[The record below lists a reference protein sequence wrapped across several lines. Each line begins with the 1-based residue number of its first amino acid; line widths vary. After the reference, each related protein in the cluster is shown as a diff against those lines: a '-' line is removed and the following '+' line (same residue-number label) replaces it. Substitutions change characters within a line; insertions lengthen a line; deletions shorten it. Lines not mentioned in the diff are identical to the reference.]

1 MIPSDDTIAVVHIDL
16 RSGAAEIDSPAVL
29 RAKVARQLGRAG
41 LPEPDHPLFLV
52 VDTPAGLTDHQ
63 RQYELLTTYRAL
75 GKIRILVL
83 LVGSSPGSYAREGE
97 AFLPDRRLVRPSVL
111 RASGIALLWAG
122 DLRSART
129 ALEQLPPDDPDAL
142 AVLVDVL
149 SVPDVFLRAL
159 DDVSLL
165 PDAVAAPGVRLLEQ
179 DLPPEVRD
187 RAWRDALARFAGEDH
202 EPAAVPATALSGA
215 ELPESLRGLIAGR
228 GGRDLR
234 HRTPGGAADQAYHAC
249 AQALERAEDDVT
261 ALRSLPG
268 LLARTR
274 RAALEDDLEQ
284 AHLALGSYRDL
295 VATALQSDGGSGA
308 APSAAEAASRLA
320 ALGLHVPSAE
330 GVGDRIGEGLREF
343 AGKLLHR
350 GLALRAV
357 AQRFTALAGQVEPVP
372 GASLLPRLDAHS
384 AERVARRAGAE
395 GVPVPPPAVGAS
407 VAAAGAGLL
416 GALWQGPFA
425 VLAALVPL
433 AFVVAALCGAARLRD
448 ASRPGGSGGR
458 PPLGPQIAAAGGA
471 VAGVVLA
478 HAAGLPVWAGATGLL
493 VAAGVTVETVRRL
506 WRTAA
511 DGWAAGRGTAAL
523 REALTGLDGL
533 LARLVREHWAAEERL
548 YCADAARSVAGML
561 RATADAA
568 DAEAQFEPRRAH
580 QDAAAPGTAAPVTE
594 PADDDWL
601 SSVSTLEADAHPD
614 AEDADTEWA
623 RAYAWD
629 ERPAAPEAAVPHQ
642 ADSADSWDDRPAR
655 VPRWLHRETG
665 EGGPELVATLANDLT
680 DAAMDAMDS
689 YWGAVERGQAGA
701 FAARHTE
708 ERVRDLLSDA
718 RIHLQ
723 RNGVLAAPRFA
734 AAHRV
739 RATSANLLGTD
750 PHRVAALVGAD
761 TERGTV
767 VQLSSPEQGALLSR
781 DPAAA
786 VWLRFAPEAV
796 RADVETAWRAHG
808 GAQHEEPLWTTTG
821 RYAGLIRLTPLRMG
835 VVDTV
840 RPRHGADRET
850 EEQDLY
856 AGRDGDGW

>member
-1 MIPSDDTIAVVHIDL
+1 MIPPDDTIAVVHLDL
-16 RSGAAEIDSPAVL
+16 RSGAAEIDSPEVL
-29 RAKVARQLGRAG
+29 RTKVARRLGSAG

-83 LVGSSPGSYAREGE
+83 LVGSAPGSYAREGE
-97 AFLPDRRLVRPSVL
+97 AFLPDRRLVRPAVL

-149 SVPDVFLRAL
+149 SVPDVFLRMV
-159 DDVSLL
+159 DDVSGL

-202 EPAAVPATALSGA
+202 EPAAAGNTLSGA
-215 ELPESLRGLIAGR
+215 ELPEPLRGLVEGR
-228 GGRDLR
+228 GGRDMR
-234 HRTPGGAADQAYHAC
+234 HRTPGGDADQAYHAC

-274 RAALEDDLEQ
+274 LTALEEDLEE
-284 AHLALGSYRDL
+284 AHRALGSYREL
-295 VATALQSDGGSGA
+295 VAGALRSDGGSGA
-308 APSAAEAASRLA
+308 PPSAAEASARLA
-320 ALGLHVPSAE
+320 ALGLHVPSAD

-357 AQRFTALAGQVEPVP
+357 AQRFTVLAGQVEPVP
-372 GASLLPRLDAHS
+372 GASLLPRIDAHS
-384 AERVARRAGAE
+384 ADRVARRTAAE
-395 GVPVPPPAVGAS
+395 GVPLPPPAVGAS
-407 VAAAGAGLL
+407 VAAGAAGAL
-416 GALWQGPFA
+416 GALWQGPLA
-425 VLAALVPL
+425 ALAALVPL
-433 AFVVAALCGAARLRD
+433 AFVAAALCGAARLRD
-448 ASRPGGSGGR
+448 VSRPGGTAR
-458 PPLGPQIAAAGGA
+458 PPLGPPVAAALGA
-471 VAGVVLA
+471 VAGVVTA
-478 HAAGLPVWAGATGLL
+478 YAAGTPLWAGTAGLL
-493 VAAGVTVETVRRL
+493 LAAGTTVETVRRL
-506 WRTAA
+506 WRATA
-511 DGWAAGRGTAAL
+511 DSWAAGRGTVAL
-523 REALTGLDGL
+523 REALAGLDGL

-568 DAEAQFEPRRAH
+568 DAEALVEPGRPRTTT
-580 QDAAAPGTAAPVTE
+580 APAQPPAPAPE
-594 PADDDWL
+594 PAADDWL
-601 SSVSTLEADAHPD
+601 RSPSTLEAGAYGDAD
-614 AEDADTEWA
+614 DADTEWA
-623 RAYAWD
+623 RAYALD
-629 ERPAAPEAAVPHQ
+629 ERPAGAPEAAVPHQ
-642 ADSADSWDDRPAR
+642 AEPADSWDHRPAR
-655 VPRWLHRETG
+655 LPRWLHRETG
-665 EGGPELVATLANDLT
+665 EGGPDLVATLAGDLT
-680 DAAMDAMDS
+680 DAAMDAMDA

-701 FAARHTE
+701 LAARNTE
-708 ERVRDLLSDA
+708 DRVRELLSDA

-739 RATSANLLGTD
+739 RAGSANLLGTD
-750 PHRVAALVGAD
+750 PHRVASLVGAES
-761 TERGTV
+761 ERNTV

-786 VWLRFAPEAV
+786 VWVRFAPEAV
-796 RADVETAWRAHG
+796 RTDVETAWRANG
-808 GAQHEEPLWTTTG
+808 AAQHEEPLWTATG

-840 RPRHGADRET
+840 RPRHGAEPET
-850 EEQDLY
+850 GDADLY
-856 AGRDGDGW
+856 AGRDGEGW

>member
-1 MIPSDDTIAVVHIDL
+1 M
-16 RSGAAEIDSPAVL
+16 
-29 RAKVARQLGRAG
+29 
-41 LPEPDHPLFLV
+41 
-52 VDTPAGLTDHQ
+52 
-63 RQYELLTTYRAL
+63 
-75 GKIRILVL
+75 
-83 LVGSSPGSYAREGE
+83 
-97 AFLPDRRLVRPSVL
+97 
-111 RASGIALLWAG
+111 
-122 DLRSART
+122 
-129 ALEQLPPDDPDAL
+129 
-142 AVLVDVL
+142 
-149 SVPDVFLRAL
+149 
-159 DDVSLL
+159 
-165 PDAVAAPGVRLLEQ
+165 
-179 DLPPEVRD
+179 
-187 RAWRDALARFAGEDH
+187 
-202 EPAAVPATALSGA
+202 
-215 ELPESLRGLIAGR
+215 
-228 GGRDLR
+228 
-234 HRTPGGAADQAYHAC
+234 
-249 AQALERAEDDVT
+249 
-261 ALRSLPG
+261 
-268 LLARTR
+268 
-274 RAALEDDLEQ
+274 
-284 AHLALGSYRDL
+284 
-295 VATALQSDGGSGA
+295 
-308 APSAAEAASRLA
+308 
-320 ALGLHVPSAE
+320 
-330 GVGDRIGEGLREF
+330 
-343 AGKLLHR
+343 
-350 GLALRAV
+350 
-357 AQRFTALAGQVEPVP
+357 
-372 GASLLPRLDAHS
+372 
-384 AERVARRAGAE
+384 ARRAGAE

-471 VAGVVLA
+471 VAGVALA

-580 QDAAAPGTAAPVTE
+580 QDATAPGTAAPVTE

-642 ADSADSWDDRPAR
+642 ADSAESWDDRPAR

-723 RNGVLAAPRFA
+723 RNGVLAAPGSPPPTGSARPPRTCWA
-734 AAHRV
+734 PTRTGSPPWSARTPNGAPSSSSPP
-739 RATSANLLGTD
+739 RAGRPAQPRPGRR
-750 PHRVAALVGAD
+750 RVAAVRAGGRAHRRGDGLAGARRRPARGAAVDDDRPLRGAD
-761 TERGTV
+761 PAHTAADGRGGHR
-767 VQLSSPEQGALLSR
+767 P
-781 DPAAA
+781 
-786 VWLRFAPEAV
+786 
-796 RADVETAWRAHG
+796 
-808 GAQHEEPLWTTTG
+808 
-821 RYAGLIRLTPLRMG
+821 
-835 VVDTV
+835 
-840 RPRHGADRET
+840 PRHGADPET